1 MHPTANLKLF
11 FSSDTGIHATKKNFS
26 NSVAHVFYLFL
37 GGRTYMC
44 VNTLCYLAF
53 RHRQDFLRKTKAV
66 LYPVVRVSGN
76 A

>member
-37 GGRTYMC
+37 EGEDIYVC
-44 VNTLCYLAF
+44 
-53 RHRQDFLRKTKAV
+53 
-66 LYPVVRVSGN
+66 
-76 A
+76 